1 MGFGFLLIGY
11 MTMMIDYGIKTI
23 AQYNIGFDVFPDI
36 IGYIF
41 FFIAMKKLKPYAEGF
56 KYAKIVTYFLMVL
69 GGVTLAAQIFS
80 FTNSHGEIIAEV
92 LYHCEFA
99 RLVLFALF
107 NIFAFSGI
115 RKLSNDVELP
125 KIARRAVAALII
137 NLLYFIMKISIYAFS
152 FTEAQ
157 RAFIIIIY
165 SLTWY
170 ILLFFSLFL
179 VMGCYMYICYEGEEE
194 IIVPENKLATFLKN
208 LKKK

>member
-23 AQYNIGFDVFPDI
+23 AEYNIGFDIFPDI

-41 FFIAMKKLKPYAEGF
+41 FFLAMKKLKPYAEGF
-56 KYAKIVTYFLMVL
+56 KYAKYVTYFLILL
-69 GGVTLAAQIFS
+69 GSVTLGVQIFS
-80 FTNSHGEIIAEV
+80 FTKSHGALLAKI
-92 LYHCEFA
+92 LYHCDFA

-115 RKLSNDVELP
+115 RKLANDVELP

-137 NLLYFIMKISIYAFS
+137 NLLCFIMKISDYAFT

-194 IIVPENKLATFLKN
+194 IIVPENKIAIFLNK

>member
-1 MGFGFLLIGY
+1 
-11 MTMMIDYGIKTI
+11 MMIDYGIKTI
-23 AQYNIGFDVFPDI
+23 AEYNIGFDIFPDI

-41 FFIAMKKLKPYAEGF
+41 FFLAMKKLKPYAEGF
-56 KYAKIVTYFLMVL
+56 RYAKFVTYFLMAL
-69 GGVTLAAQIFS
+69 GGVTLATQICS
-80 FTNSHGEIIAEV
+80 FTNSHGEILAAV

-115 RKLSNDVELP
+115 RKLAYNVDLP

-137 NLLYFIMKISIYAFS
+137 NLLYFIMKISVYAFT

-157 RAFIIIIY
+157 RAFIIILY

-170 ILLFFSLFL
+170 ILLLFSLFL

-194 IIVPENKLATFLKN
+194 IIVPESKLAAFLKK
-208 LKKK
+208 LKNK